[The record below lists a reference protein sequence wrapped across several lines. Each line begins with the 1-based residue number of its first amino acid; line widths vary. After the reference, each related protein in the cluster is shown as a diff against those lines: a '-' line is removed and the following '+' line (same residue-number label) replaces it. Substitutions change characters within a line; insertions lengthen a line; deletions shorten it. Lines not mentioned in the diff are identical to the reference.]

1 MIKIP
6 IEIGDIVRVGRFKNK
21 RVKVKSIEYD
31 EYGLPIVNGRPLL
44 TMRIEK
50 LMQEPTQENMIEL
63 QDILNEL
70 GTLQEKLPPDLQ
82 KKVGNILFG
91 GNWKITKA
99 QGIKPPKDGVAE
111 PNTTWEN
118 DLFDKLNAWTSSSS
132 DTLAKYF
139 MKNKELLNRL
149 AKEFPQLLLPP
160 IGQIAYRGTAI
171 KIDSLEQAFR
181 KKKFT
186 IVKIKGR
193 EVFHFKNLDYSPNRT
208 AQSWTI
214 DPKVAFNF
222 DGKSDY
228 DRAVQVVQVV
238 YATKVNK
245 DFIFNPK
252 LMNIIFSETRR
263 EDEIVRVAEKGT
275 FEAFVDTEIVFNTWR
290 LEPKDNFI
298 HRLPSAK
305 PFFAPMIE
313 KFNKMVKNENK
324 RFGEELYRSAAT
336 VEDIIQFDHEEYGTP
351 SGFIFDR
358 EYTKYVK
365 KYINSMK

>member
-1 MIKIP
+1 
-6 IEIGDIVRVGRFKNK
+6 
-21 RVKVKSIEYD
+21 
-31 EYGLPIVNGRPLL
+31 
-44 TMRIEK
+44 
-50 LMQEPTQENMIEL
+50 MQEPTQENMIEL
-63 QDILNEL
+63 QNILNEL
-70 GTLQEKLPPDLQ
+70 GPLQEKLPADLQ
-82 KKVGNILFG
+82 KKVGNVLFG
-91 GNWKITKA
+91 GNWKIAKA
-99 QGIKPPKDGVAE
+99 QGIKRIPPDGVVE
-111 PNTTWEN
+111 PNTEWES
-118 DLFDKLNAWTSSSS
+118 DLFDKLDAWTHRSS

-149 AKEFPQLLLPP
+149 AKEFPQVLLPP

-193 EVFHFKNLDYSPNRT
+193 EVFHFKNLDYTPNRT

-214 DPKVAFNF
+214 DPKVAFKF
-222 DGKSDY
+222 DGKAGD
-228 DRAVQVVQVV
+228 DRTVQVV

-263 EDEIVRVAEKGT
+263 EDEIIRVAEKGT
-275 FEAFVDTEIVFNTWR
+275 FEAFVDTDVIFNTWI

-305 PFFAPMIE
+305 PFFTPMIE

-324 RFGEELYRSAAT
+324 RMGEELLRSAAT
-336 VEDIIQFDHEEYGTP
+336 VEDIIQLDQQDLHGTP
-351 SGFIFDR
+351 SEFLFDR

-365 KYINSMK
+365 KYINSMKK

>member
-21 RVKVKSIEYD
+21 RVKVKTIEYD
-31 EYGLPIVNGRPLL
+31 EYGLPLINGRPLL

-50 LMQEPTQENMIEL
+50 LIQEPTQENMIEL

-70 GTLQEKLPPDLQ
+70 GTLQEKLPADLQ
-82 KKVGNILFG
+82 KKVGNVFLG
-91 GNWKITKA
+91 GNWKIAKA
-99 QGIKPPKDGVAE
+99 QGIKRIPPDGVVE
-111 PNTTWEN
+111 PNTKWES
-118 DLFDKLNAWTSSSS
+118 DLFDKIDSWTMSSSV
-132 DTLAKYF
+132 TLAKYF
-139 MKNKELLNRL
+139 RKNKGLLDQL
-149 AKEFPQLLLPP
+149 AKEFPEVLQPP

-214 DPKVAFNF
+214 DPKVAFRF
-222 DGKSDY
+222 DGKVGD
-228 DRAVQVVQVV
+228 DRTVQVV

-252 LMNIIFSETRR
+252 LMNIIFSESRE

-275 FEAFVDTEIVFNTWR
+275 FEAFVDTEIIFNTWR
-290 LEPKDNFI
+290 LAPKDNFI

-305 PFFAPMIE
+305 PLFAPMIE
-313 KFNKMVKNENK
+313 KYNKIAKAENK
-324 RFGEELYRSAAT
+324 RFGEELHQPAAT
-336 VEDIIQFDHEEYGTP
+336 VEDIIQLEGEEYGTP
-351 SGFIFDR
+351 PEFIFDR
-358 EYTKYVK
+358 EYSKYVK
-365 KYINSMK
+365 KYINSMKK